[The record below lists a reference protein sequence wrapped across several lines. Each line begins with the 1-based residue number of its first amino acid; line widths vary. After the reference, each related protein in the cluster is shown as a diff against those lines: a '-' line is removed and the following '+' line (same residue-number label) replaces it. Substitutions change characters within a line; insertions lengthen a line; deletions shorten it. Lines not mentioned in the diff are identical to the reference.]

1 MKRRF
6 GYVSNSSSSSFVLIG
21 KEVGNLWYDEIQFD
35 KNKMYFMFGV
45 YLCDGCDLIHLD
57 AELAKWFK
65 KHHEK
70 NDRELIDQ
78 IDGTVIECAWYG
90 GESEGETLP
99 AIEAGNKI
107 WAEQIDDHSTYD
119 MKTAEGN
126 YCPKGDR

>member
-1 MKRRF
+1 MKTRNGF
-6 GYVSNSSSSSFVLIG
+6 VSNSSSSSFVLIG

-35 KNKMYFMFGV
+35 KSKRYFMFGV
-45 YLCDGCDLIHLD
+45 YLCDGYDLIRLD

-65 KHHEK
+65 EHREK

-90 GESEGETLP
+90 CELEGEALP

-107 WAEQIDDHSTYD
+107 WAETMDDHSTYNV
-119 MKTAEGN
+119 KTAANNYYPKEG
-126 YCPKGDR
+126 K